1 MLCPRC
7 RTVNAAGQV
16 RCVRCGT
23 PLAYAPA
30 SYQAQRMPAGSS
42 DSGIPI
48 WAFGMVGAI
57 VLLACT
63 LILLML
69 AVAARTTPAQTAGL
83 NPVPTTIV
91 PTNMPT
97 TVPSSPTFIPS
108 VTPRPTDRVPSTST
122 LPPTV
127 TPLPPTRTPTATP
140 VPPTWTPTATP
151 APPTWTPTLPPEGL
165 TVGRTAP
172 NFTLKDS
179 SGRTVSLRDF
189 RGKPVIINFWA
200 SWCTYC
206 RSEMSDLNALYL
218 DSKSKQ
224 LVVLSVNTDDSN
236 RSAAE
241 QFVREK
247 KLAFLILWD
256 ENNAVNRLYNI
267 RGLPTSFFIDATGVI
282 RAVVVGAM
290 SRETMNARV
299 ALIY

>member
-1 MLCPRC
+1 
-7 RTVNAAGQV
+7 
-16 RCVRCGT
+16 
-23 PLAYAPA
+23 
-30 SYQAQRMPAGSS
+30 
-42 DSGIPI
+42 
-48 WAFGMVGAI
+48 MVGAI

-69 AVAARTTPAQTAGL
+69 AVAARITPAQTAGL

-127 TPLPPTRTPTATP
+127 TPLPPT
-140 VPPTWTPTATP
+140 
-151 APPTWTPTLPPEGL
+151 WTPTLPPEGL

-200 SWCTYC
+200 SWCIPC
-206 RSEMSDLNALYL
+206 RSEMPDLNALYL
-218 DSKSKQ
+218 DSQNKQ
-224 LVVLSVNTDDSN
+224 LIVLGVNTDDSN

-247 KLAFLILWD
+247 NLAFLILWD
-256 ENNAVNRLYNI
+256 TNNAVKRQYNL
-267 RGLPTSFFIDATGVI
+267 RALPTSFFIDATGVI
-282 RAVVVGAM
+282 RAIVEGSM
-290 SRETMNARV
+290 LRETMNAKV

>member
-1 MLCPRC
+1 
-7 RTVNAAGQV
+7 
-16 RCVRCGT
+16 
-23 PLAYAPA
+23 
-30 SYQAQRMPAGSS
+30 
-42 DSGIPI
+42 
-48 WAFGMVGAI
+48 
-57 VLLACT
+57 
-63 LILLML
+63 
-69 AVAARTTPAQTAGL
+69 
-83 NPVPTTIV
+83 
-91 PTNMPT
+91 
-97 TVPSSPTFIPS
+97 
-108 VTPRPTDRVPSTST
+108 
-122 LPPTV
+122 
-127 TPLPPTRTPTATP
+127 
-140 VPPTWTPTATP
+140 VPPTF
-151 APPTWTPTLPPEGL
+151 TPTLPPEGL
-165 TVGRTAP
+165 TVGHTAP

-218 DSKSKQ
+218 DSQSKQ

-256 ENNAVNRLYNI
+256 ENNAVNRQYNI

-290 SRETMNARV
+290 SRETMNAKV